1 MCSLTI
7 FGFQGFYLVKN
18 IFKIPSP
25 VPDVPH
31 DPPGKIQ
38 NKSGKG
44 HSWALRIIP
53 GKSCVCISVNKEF
66 EMEEVPQPREVEHE
80 DALDQDHVRGVDG
93 GELAR
98 GPRIGFEVVH
108 WHLCLPSVYH
118 VRQDRLHQLVV
129 KCVRVVKVE
138 GALHRLGRLGRREL
152 PVEGVLAQDHN
163 LLLLG
168 IHLTLSKLIDEG
180 GADGGLS
187 GRSATR
193 HPDHEGRSHGRRHV
207 PSAVVARHTGA
218 VLRHLDQIFL
228 KYMPRVNWEGFLFD
242 CAFKLS

>member
-1 MCSLTI
+1 
-7 FGFQGFYLVKN
+7 
-18 IFKIPSP
+18 
-25 VPDVPH
+25 
-31 DPPGKIQ
+31 
-38 NKSGKG
+38 
-44 HSWALRIIP
+44 
-53 GKSCVCISVNKEF
+53 
-66 EMEEVPQPREVEHE
+66 MEEVPQPREVEHE

-168 IHLTLSKLIDEG
+168 IHLRKPVKKIGEQIVRYLTLSKLIDEG